1 MATIIRIKR
10 SSTAGNPATLAA
22 GEMAYSSL
30 AGGVNNGGD
39 RLYIGTGTETNGDAA
54 NHEVIGGKYFTS
66 MMDHAPGTLTASSAI
81 LVDSSSKINM
91 LKVDN
96 IQLDSSTIDTL
107 DGNALKMGQ
116 QVNME
121 SNKIIN
127 LGTPSAGTDAA
138 TKAYVDGIT
147 GGGSITLQGAG
158 DTGTVNVS
166 LADSALSVL
175 GGTGLTSSATGT
187 AITVNLD
194 NTAVTAGSYGSATS
208 VPVLTVDAQGRITAA
223 STASVSS
230 TLNVKSGQAGG
241 DSSDISLIDSAL
253 TFGTGTG
260 IDVFV
265 SGATVTY
272 SAELA
277 TTSNIGAASFNG
289 NDFNVVAGA
298 VSLSGNIGGASIPLQ
313 FLVDGGDS
321 AVASGGAIT
330 INGGEGIDVVAPTA
344 NSIRVD
350 AEDATTTNKG
360 VASFA
365 TANFTVSSGAVSA
378 KDVTLG
384 STTLSLGGST
394 TTLAGLT
401 QLDVDNVRILD
412 NTVGSTSGTLFID
425 PAPLD
430 SDAGTVIVRG
440 DLQVQGTTTTIN
452 STEVNIGDKNLNLAD
467 SADNNGEADGAG
479 LTIGSS
485 SYTGTKPAF
494 VYDGATDRW
503 DPNKPLDIP
512 HASLDSAVFLNG
524 VGLGERIEDHL
535 ANSFLQAGEGI
546 DLNYVDGSNQLT
558 VAAELATA
566 SNPGVA
572 SFSSDNFTVTTG
584 EVTIT
589 TIDGGT
595 F

>member
-208 VPVLTVDAQGRITAA
+208 VPVLTVDAQGRITGA

-265 SGATVTY
+265 NGATVTY

-277 TTSNIGAASFNG
+277 TTSNIGAASFNA

-452 STEVNIGDKNLNLAD
+452 STEVNIGDKSLNLAD

-485 SYTGTKPAF
+485 SYSGTKPAF

-503 DPNKPLDIP
+503 DPNKPLDVP

-558 VAAELATA
+558 VAAELATV

>member
-30 AGGVNNGGD
+30 AGGVNNGGG

-175 GGTGLTSSATGT
+175 GGTGLTSTATGT

-350 AEDATTTNKG
+350 AEDASTTNKG

-378 KDVTLG
+378 KDITLG

-401 QLDVDNVRILD
+401 QIDVDNVRILD

-558 VAAELATA
+558 VAAELATV